1 MEIVR
6 ERISTTLTQSAGKQ
20 LWSELSQS
28 YNSAIHG
35 IHNDVREKVGLTP
48 VDSKAFYRGDIF
60 FTDAGQL
67 LFYQYLKNENC
78 VETGSLINSEEES
91 PIYIEFRDKV
101 HDVLNLQKSGK
112 HWEPV
117 PFSNKQFD
125 LIKQE
130 ASILKIDKKEMN
142 AAFEMKDD
150 GLRNLLRTITEKGS
164 CFQDDI
170 LKGPG
175 DFETPTQL
183 AKLEELGLISKEFF
197 IFCHDTGQQISRVNS
212 LAALE
217 DARDHGFK
225 CFSCGRLI
233 SEERISPQIK
243 PSELG
248 LKFSQSNYWLA
259 LHLIYILGNMGNTVD
274 EVAYKTEKENR
285 VFDLFYNVM
294 DQFLMFEVKDE
305 PIKLEEMFLFLS
317 RINFYKPISAIM
329 MSSHEVSP
337 EVNLYLKNYE
347 GDIPLILIEGF
358 DDLESKIA
366 RSFENINNNYQKE
379 LFRQFGDQTPIRVMD
394 LFTEKYFA
402 GEGKASEMPE
412 KIEEEIP
419 EEETP
424 AVTEL
429 IEGIG
434 ELIPGADLNA
444 LPAITGEI
452 PGAFQTM
459 EILPDMT
466 IQISPEHEEEIETP
480 ETPGETFGEEEAQEK
495 VLETAEEIITEE
507 MEKQK
512 EEAAEEFVIDFMESL
527 PTEVLPVDEL
537 SMGIDTSEEDLD
549 NQSQA
554 ILQFIKDEGIAGN
567 SLKIREELE
576 KINDIGL
583 YSSVVV
589 DTTGLVI
596 SNDLAVT
603 IKAAP
608 LAAYSAAIVDNIQNF
623 LEESGMA
630 KAQSIHLEGKTGRI
644 KIYPGENASVVAYEE
659 RKAGDYEDEGG
670 MLPGETVLREAI
682 LKKVLENLSKTD
694 GIVGSVI
701 AGRDGLIIETNLPSS
716 LDSDTLGYL
725 SSMVINENERYLE
738 VVEGGPIRQILIKT
752 SETFYNIIPIEA
764 EGIFTTCLDPYIPR
778 EVWQSQLPQSA
789 MMIKSALS

>member
-6 ERISTTLTQSAGKQ
+6 ERISTTLTQSTGKK
-20 LWSELSQS
+20 LWSELSQN
-28 YNSAIHG
+28 YNSIIHG
-35 IHNDVREKVGLTP
+35 IHNDVRERVGLTP
-48 VDSKAFYRGDIF
+48 VDNKAFYRGDVF

-67 LFYQYLKNENC
+67 LFYQFLADKNC
-78 VETGSLINSEEES
+78 VEAGSLIRNEEDS
-91 PIYIEFRDKV
+91 QIYAGFREKI
-101 HDVLNLQKSGK
+101 HNILNLKKIGK
-112 HWEPV
+112 DWKAV
-117 PFSNKQFD
+117 PFANQQYD

-150 GLRNLLRTITEKGS
+150 GLRNLLRTIREKGS

-175 DFETPTQL
+175 DFETPVQL
-183 AKLEELGLISKEFF
+183 SKLEELGLISKEFF

-243 PSELG
+243 SSELG

-259 LHLIYILGNMGNTVD
+259 LHLIYILENMGNKVD

-285 VFDLFYNVM
+285 VFDLFYNVL
-294 DQFLMFEVKDE
+294 DQFIMFEVKDE

-317 RINFYKPISAIM
+317 RINFYKPVRAIL

-337 EVNLYLKNYE
+337 EVNLYLKNYVGE
-347 GDIPLILIEGF
+347 IPLTLIEGF

-366 RSFENINNNYQKE
+366 ECFEDINNSYQKE
-379 LFRQFGDQTPIRVMD
+379 LFKQFGDQTPMRVLE

-402 GEGKASEMPE
+402 GKEKLPE
-412 KIEEEIP
+412 EPVKEEEEEFAEEEI
-419 EEETP
+419 P

-434 ELIPGADLNA
+434 EIIPGEDISET
-444 LPAITGEI
+444 PAVTGEI
-452 PGAFQTM
+452 HQAVQTM
-459 EILPDMT
+459 EIIPDMT
-466 IQISPEHEEEIETP
+466 TRISMEEEVEHPEISEEIPVEEVLP
-480 ETPGETFGEEEAQEK
+480 ETVME
-495 VLETAEEIITEE
+495 VAEEIIIEE

-583 YSSVVV
+583 YSSVVI
-589 DTTGLVI
+589 DTSGLVI

-608 LAAYSAAIVDNIQNF
+608 LAAYSTAIVDNIQNF

-644 KIYPGENASVVAYEE
+644 KIYPGEIASVIAYEE

-701 AGRDGLIIETNLPSS
+701 AGRDGLIIETNLPSN

-725 SSMVINENERYLE
+725 SSMVVNENERYLE
-738 VVEGGPIRQILIKT
+738 IIEGGPIRQILIKT

-778 EVWQSQLPQSA
+778 EVWQSHLPQSA

>member
-6 ERISTTLTQSAGKQ
+6 ERISTTLTQSTGKQ
-20 LWSELSQS
+20 LWSELFQS
-28 YNSAIHG
+28 YNSTIHG
-35 IHNDVREKVGLTP
+35 IHNDVREKVGLNP
-48 VDSKAFYRGDIF
+48 SDSKAFYRGDLF

-67 LFYQYLKNENC
+67 LFYQYLKDENC
-78 VETGSLINSEEES
+78 IEAGSLINSEEES
-91 PIYIEFRDKV
+91 AVYIEFREKIRSI
-101 HDVLNLQKSGK
+101 LNLKKTGK
-112 HWEPV
+112 EWKEV
-117 PFSNKQFD
+117 PFSNKQYD

-164 CFQDDI
+164 CFQENI
-170 LKGPG
+170 VKGTG
-175 DFETPTQL
+175 DFETPVQL
-183 AKLEELGLISKEFF
+183 GKLEELGLISKEFF

-243 PSELG
+243 SSELG

-259 LHLIYILGNMGNTVD
+259 LHLIYILENMGNKVD

-317 RINFYKPISAIM
+317 RINFYKPVRAIM

-337 EVNLYLKNYE
+337 EVNLYLKNYGGE
-347 GDIPLILIEGF
+347 IPLTLIEGF
-358 DDLESKIA
+358 DDLESKI
-366 RSFENINNNYQKE
+366 SQCFDNIHNNYQKE
-379 LFRQFGDQTPIRVMD
+379 LFRQFGDQTSMRVMD

-402 GEGKASEMPE
+402 GEGKAFEITEEKEKEEKPE
-412 KIEEEIP
+412 DEVPAITEI
-419 EEETP
+419 
-424 AVTEL
+424 

-434 ELIPGADLNA
+434 EVIPGEA
-444 LPAITGEI
+444 LTAMPAVTGEI
-452 PGAFQTM
+452 PEAFQTM
-459 EILPDMT
+459 EILPEMT
-466 IQISPEHEEEIETP
+466 TRISLEHEEIGTSEIAGEKYIEEEMP
-480 ETPGETFGEEEAQEK
+480 ETA
-495 VLETAEEIITEE
+495 LEMAEEIVLEE
-507 MEKQK
+507 IEKQK

-554 ILQFIKDEGIAGN
+554 ILQYIKDEGIAGN
-567 SLKIREELE
+567 SLKIKEELE

-583 YSSVVV
+583 YSSVVI
-589 DTTGLVI
+589 DTSGLVI
-596 SNDLAVT
+596 SNDLSVT

-701 AGRDGLIIETNLPSS
+701 AGRDGLIIETNLPAS

-738 VVEGGPIRQILIKT
+738 VIEGGPIRQILIKT

-778 EVWQSQLPQSA
+778 EVWQSHLPQSA